1 MTHKGNWI
9 QYGIKVHFTEVWA
22 DEPMLKGY
30 DHITSQKTNF
40 FHNLRIFLSHLQQ
53 YLISV
58 AMQIGKSG

>member
-1 MTHKGNWI
+1 
-9 QYGIKVHFTEVWA
+9 
-22 DEPMLKGY
+22 MLKGY

-40 FHNLRIFLSHLQQ
+40 FHNLSIFLSHLQQ